1 MTITVLMSVYD
12 KELPERLDRS
22 LRSIWSDQTRRP
34 DEVLLVLDG
43 PIRPELMAIVE
54 KWAKLIGKSFTL
66 LRNKENMGLTSSL
79 NRGIDQIKSDLIARM
94 DSDDISTPVR
104 FQIQHDYLEAHP
116 EIDVIGG
123 SIREFDDRQELRPVR
138 HYPSDPESIPTF
150 LCKGSPLA
158 HPTVMMRRRI
168 FDSGLRYDASY
179 LTSQDIALWFE
190 ATRRGIK
197 ISNVEETTLLFRS
210 DEATF
215 RRRSRDKAINE
226 FKIYMGGI
234 RSLHGSVTWRY
245 VYPIGR
251 LLIRLLPKTLI
262 KKVYYSSFRTRVL
275 K

>member
-1 MTITVLMSVYD
+1 MTISVLMSVYD

-43 PIRPELMAIVE
+43 PIRPELMAIVK
-54 KWAKLIGKSFTL
+54 KWAKNIGDAFTL
-66 LRNKENMGLTSSL
+66 LRNEENMGLTFSL
-79 NRGIDQIKSDLIARM
+79 NKGIDRITNDLIARM
-94 DSDDISTPVR
+94 DSDDISTPTR
-104 FQIQHDYLEAHP
+104 FQVQHDFLVAHP

-138 HYPSDPESIPTF
+138 HYPSDPEEIPQF

-168 FDSGLRYDASY
+168 FDGGLRYDDSY
-179 LTSQDIALWFE
+179 PTSQDIALWFE

-197 ISNVEETTLLFRS
+197 ISNVEETTLFFRS

-215 RRRSRDKAINE
+215 RRRSRDKAVNE
-226 FKIYMGGI
+226 FRIYMGGI
-234 RSLHGSVTWRY
+234 RSLHGSMTWRY
-245 VYPIGR
+245 VYPMGR
-251 LLIRLLPKTLI
+251 LLIRMLPKALI
-262 KKVYYSSFRTRVL
+262 KKVYYSTFRTRVL